1 ALRRARRGREGAV
14 MRNQA
19 TVPALRPEFVRDT
32 LDASNIGEIIR
43 PLSAWERIS
52 NMTGVRRVF
61 ILVVL
66 ALIWQAYSVPLDNPL
81 IFPTFTE
88 TVRALWTVTA
98 SGELPA

>member
-1 ALRRARRGREGAV
+1 MTQSDTIPR
-14 MRNQA
+14 
-19 TVPALRPEFVRDT
+19 PARPEFVRDT

-52 NMTGVRRVF
+52 NITGVRRVF

-66 ALIWQAYSVPLDNPL
+66 ALIWQAYAVPLDNPL

-88 TVRALWTVTA
+88 TVQALWTVTA
-98 SGELPA
+98 SG